1 MSTTEIKSMTFE
13 VFMTRAYRLDNR
25 ITRPSKS
32 EFKNLVRLEE
42 KDENINKKL
51 QELKNRMHKACDI
64 FSKQNLKFEEQE
76 KITILMGLIAQVY
89 SSENIYSCAKVGN
102 SITERFK

>member
-1 MSTTEIKSMTFE
+1 MSTIEIKSMTFE
-13 VFMTRAYRLDNR
+13 AFITRAYHLDRR
-25 ITRPSKS
+25 ITRPSKA
-32 EFKNLVRLEE
+32 EFQNLVRLEQKNE
-42 KDENINKKL
+42 DFSRNL

-64 FSKQNLKFEEQE
+64 FSKQNLKSKEQE
-76 KITILMGLIAQVY
+76 KINILMSLIAQAN